1 MINPMDLTG
10 KTILLSGATGGIGRA
25 CAQRFAEL
33 GARVIL
39 FDVFRQKM
47 ADLLPTLPGEGHAAY
62 FVNLNDNETIEPA
75 VAELCGEVGMI
86 HGFVHCAGVAP
97 MRPFKMTKFEDVMW
111 PMQINFFSFVE
122 IVHALTAKKSRFAD
136 GGSIVA
142 MSSTG
147 AIHGKPTKL
156 GYSASKAAVDAA
168 IRCMI
173 CDLQKRKIRMNSVMP
188 SWVNTEM
195 LEQFLNDYPD
205 SRDVQEMREKQFMGI
220 SDPMEVAN
228 TIAFLLSDATKTIT
242 GASILMD
249 GGILQG

>member
-10 KTILLSGATGGIGRA
+10 KTILLTGATGGIGRVSA
-25 CAQRFAEL
+25 VRFAEL

-39 FDVFRQKM
+39 LDVFRKKM
-47 ADLLPTLPGEGHAAY
+47 QDLLPTLPGEGHAAY
-62 FVNLNDNETIEPA
+62 YVNFEKNDTIEPT
-75 VAELCGEVGMI
+75 VAELCSEVGMI
-86 HGFVHCAGVAP
+86 HGFAHCAGVAP
-97 MRPFKMTKFEDVMW
+97 MRPFKMTKHEDVMW
-111 PMQINFFSFVE
+111 PMQINFFSFLE
-122 IVHALTAKKSRFAD
+122 IVRTLTAKKNRFAD

-142 MSSTG
+142 MSST
-147 AIHGKPTKL
+147 ASIHGKPTKL
-156 GYSASKAAVDAA
+156 GYSASKAATDAA

-173 CDLQKRKIRMNSVMP
+173 CDLQKRKIRINSVMP

-220 SDPMEVAN
+220 SDPIEVAN